1 MNTITSMLK
10 STCEKYKD
18 NIAFVSKKGNEKRN
32 ITYPELYSE
41 AEKLA
46 FGFTKNNLN
55 GKYIIVSGK
64 NSYEWALSAFAIF
77 MSGAI
82 LVPVDQALPEIE
94 FNRIVERSNAS
105 AIIYSKEIKEKAEN
119 SNVSVKIP
127 MENIYDFMSSEPLEL
142 SPLPSSAES
151 VLMFT
156 SGTTSSSKAVMLS
169 QENIVS
175 NIDALMEWENLY
187 QTDVNLALLPFFHSF
202 GLVAMLLFIKC
213 GACSV
218 FAEGLRIKKALTEYG
233 VTVFVGVPL
242 ILDKIREAAYINLS
256 RKKMTFLFKLLVKLS
271 RLLLKMKIDVR
282 RGLFSFIRSKIG
294 PIRLVISG
302 AAALSAET
310 ANFFESIGILIIQ
323 GYGLTEA
330 SPVLSAENENNRRLG
345 SVGKALPG
353 IDVKIDSPD
362 NNGIGEIIAKGKN
375 IMLGYKGE
383 PSPIKDGYLMTGDLG
398 YIDEDGFIFIKG
410 RSKNV
415 IVLNNGENVF
425 PEEIESAINQIPG
438 VKESV
443 VFSSE
448 KASSIHT
455 SICYDEEETNEDKIK
470 LALKDVNLSLPEFK
484 KIKKVYFTKEDFPK
498 TSTGKIKRSDAIK
511 MTEVM

>member
-1 MNTITSMLK
+1 MKTITSMLK
-10 STCEKYKD
+10 NSCEKYKN

-32 ITYPELYSE
+32 ITYTDLYNE

-46 FGFTKNNLN
+46 FGLTKNNLN

-77 MSGAI
+77 MCGAI
-82 LVPVDQALPEIE
+82 LVPVDQGLPEIE
-94 FNRIVERSNAS
+94 FNRIVERSNAN
-105 AIIYSKEIKEKAEN
+105 AIIYSKEVKEKADN
-119 SNVSVKIP
+119 SSVSVKIP
-127 MENIYDFMSSEPLEL
+127 MENIYDFMSDEPLEL
-142 SPLPSSAES
+142 TPSSHNEES

-175 NIDALMEWENLY
+175 NIDALMEWEDLY

-202 GLVAMLLFIKC
+202 GLTAMLLFIKC
-213 GACSV
+213 GSCSV

-242 ILDKIREAAYINLS
+242 ILDKIKEATYTTLS
-256 RKKMTFLFKLLVKLS
+256 RKKITFLFNFLVKIS

-282 RGLFSFIRSKIG
+282 GGLFSFIRNKIG
-294 PIRLVISG
+294 PIRLIISG
-302 AAALSAET
+302 AAALSSET
-310 ANFFESIGILIIQ
+310 ANFFENIGILIIQ

-330 SPVLSAENENNRRLG
+330 SPVLSAENKDNRRLG

-362 NNGIGEIIAKGKN
+362 NNGIGEIKAKGKN

-383 PSPIKDGYLMTGDLG
+383 ASPFKDGYLMTGDLG

-410 RSKNV
+410 RIKNV

-425 PEEIESAINQIPG
+425 PEEIESEINKIPG
-438 VKESV
+438 VKESI

-448 KASSIHT
+448 KGTSIHT
-455 SICYDEEETNEDKIK
+455 SICYDEAETNVDKIK
-470 LALKDVNLSLPEFK
+470 LAIKNINLSLPEFK

-498 TSTGKIKRSDAIK
+498 TSTGKIKRNDSIK
-511 MTEVM
+511 MAEMI